1 MFHGPPLGSDFD
13 AFERLRTSAVDRVAA
28 RGARSCFVVSYRR
41 VVSRCTGS
49 YASGGG
55 SPTEDVRQLRLIDGS
70 VRPVRWGLPWHFQSP
85 AYWIARTEEWLLRAS
100 TARTPHRLGVTFAEE
115 VIACLL
121 GGHGIT
127 YEANVAAFR
136 ALRADGL
143 LAEGSSASA
152 EVLYSRLVEPIVYA
166 GRSFRYR
173 FPRQKA
179 ARIAAALDRLRFEQA
194 PPEPLAAREWL
205 LTFPGVGLKTAS
217 WVVRNHFGSADV
229 AIIDIHLMRAGVRA
243 GVFDGRWTPA
253 KDYRLMESA
262 FISWADVGGVPAQDL
277 DAVVWM
283 DQAAAARRRP
293 APNRSQL
300 LDPKPATVLRNE
312 GTS

>member
-1 MFHGPPLGSDFD
+1 M
-13 AFERLRTSAVDRVAA
+13 
-28 RGARSCFVVSYRR
+28 
-41 VVSRCTGS
+41 SRPTGS
-49 YASGGG
+49 YSSLGGG
-55 SPTEDVRQLRLIDGS
+55 PAEDVRYLRLIDGS
-70 VRPVRWGLPWHFQSP
+70 ARTVRWGLPWHFQSP
-85 AYWIARTEEWLLRAS
+85 AYWIARTEEWLLGAS
-100 TARTPHRLGVTFAEE
+100 ASRTPHRLGATFAEE
-115 VIACLL
+115 VVACLL

-143 LAEGSSASA
+143 LAEGSAVPA
-152 EVLYSRLVEPIVYA
+152 EALHSRLVEPIVLG

-179 ARIAAALDRLRFEQA
+179 DRIAAALDRLRSEQA
-194 PPEPLAAREWL
+194 PTDPLAAREWL

-217 WVVRNHFGSADV
+217 WIVRNHFGSADV

-243 GVFDGRWTPA
+243 GVFDGAWKPS

-262 FISWADVGGVPAQDL
+262 FISWAKVGGVPAQDL

-283 DQAAAARRRP
+283 DQAAAARRLPVPRHSRP
-293 APNRSQL
+293 P
-300 LDPKPATVLRNE
+300 D
-312 GTS
+312 